1 MLIVETYLAPSQVHG
16 IGLFAAQDIPA
27 HSVVWKFKDFIDT
40 VLPPERFLRLCRE
53 VDNFT
58 LQHLMNSTY
67 RRNSQYFYLTDN
79 ARFINHSP
87 DNRNITFVDDY
98 TEIALRDI
106 KQGEELLE
114 DYSLSYDESDF
125 FFTELV
131 NPDPHIYLQQVL
143 EGGEVNA

>member
-1 MLIVETYLAPSQVHG
+1 MLIVESYLAPSQVHG
-16 IGLFAAQDIPA
+16 IGLFAANDIPA
-27 HSVVWKFKDFIDT
+27 HTVVWKFKDFIDK
-40 VLPPERFLRLCRE
+40 VLPPDLFLRLCRE

-79 ARFINHSP
+79 ARFINHSQSEC
-87 DNRNITFVDDY
+87 NIAFVDDY

-106 KQGEELLE
+106 KRGEELLE
-114 DYSLSYDESDF
+114 DYTQSYDASDF

-131 NPDPHIYLQQVL
+131 NPDPYSYLQVL
-143 EGGEVNA
+143 EGRGLNA